1 MNIVIYARYFSAS
14 QREGSIKGQLRA
26 CREYAEC
33 KTVSFRNA
41 RLIHL

>member
-14 QREGSIKGQLRA
+14 QRKESIKGQLRA

-41 RLIHL
+41 